1 MRTEPKGGSASHS
14 VVSPWTVA
22 RQAPLSTGFSRKN
35 TRVGSHFLLQEIW
48 FQSLGQEDLLEKEM
62 ATLSSILPGESRG
75 QRSHC
80 PWGHD

>member
-35 TRVGSHFLLQEIW
+35 TRVGSHFLLQEI
-48 FQSLGQEDLLEKEM
+48 FLTQRLKPDLLHYRQILNQLSHPGVLKEGVK
-62 ATLSSILPGESRG
+62 IG
-75 QRSHC
+75 
-80 PWGHD
+80 